1 MAIGRSGPILQA
13 DQGAGHRTSG
23 SGCTRMAEIARERL
37 PIPDECDSA
46 ARDVGGAET
55 GRAIGRESRCDS
67 RFCAAIQ
74 LLKQHAGLQPRL
86 LPRLEKSDVSM
97 PPLIEGGVQGPRTLS
112 WIQEAI
118 DETVLALLSLTL
130 HEKDRAWKGHD
141 WDALNR
147 LHEKGFIHNPRS
159 N

>member
-74 LLKQHAGLQPRL
+74 LL
-86 LPRLEKSDVSM
+86 
-97 PPLIEGGVQGPRTLS
+97 
-112 WIQEAI
+112 IQEAI